1 MYTLIQNYRN
11 QENIVEP
18 VSKNSI
24 LLTLAENQS
33 LKQQLERMHTII
45 KCYAHYRAVA
55 EYLQKYMLNKSISI
69 DV

>member
-1 MYTLIQNYRN
+1 MCNLFQSYRN

-18 VSKNSI
+18 VSKKHV

-45 KCYAHYRAVA
+45 KCYAH
-55 EYLQKYMLNKSISI
+55 
-69 DV
+69 